1 MRNREQRAESRD
13 QREES
18 REQRAEIVVRAYSGL
33 PTRTDNEQKS
43 SLLTPHC
50 SLLTA
55 HCSLFPLIALLIFT
69 LCPMAHAQD
78 RPLRAIQTDSPPL
91 NENSHTQHYPLL
103 TDEALEQELT
113 QHYIR
118 RYSAPAGLAWLTST
132 LKQGS
137 IYIPFIQEEI
147 RARNLPPEL
156 LYLPIIESNYLP
168 GARSKSG
175 AVGLWQFMMNSIGPF
190 DMKVN
195 DMIDERRDFIKSTR
209 GALRKLEDNYRFF
222 GDWPLAL
229 AAYNAGLGGVNRIVQ
244 RTGSRDYWLL
254 CEKKELRAETIHY
267 LPKLIAVAWVLS
279 QPRRFGID
287 FWPDNPDWQTIPVG
301 RQVSLEIIAAEA
313 GVDRDMLRRGN
324 MELLYGLTPPDSS
337 YRLKVPASELELITG
352 ILEREDLKLIRH
364 YRYVVK
370 YGDTLSVLAR
380 HYGVSLRLIEQL
392 NPGISDRHLRIG
404 ETITI
409 PALGDVEPYQ
419 GGARGSPAAALTG
432 THLVK
437 KGETL
442 WSIAHAYSID
452 PVQLARANG
461 MELNQT
467 LPEGKVLKVPI
478 IKTE

>member
-1 MRNREQRAESRD
+1 MNREWGVESGEWGFCPLSARVGNPL
-13 QREES
+13 RI
-18 REQRAEIVVRAYSGL
+18 RTTT
-33 PTRTDNEQKS
+33 PTP
-43 SLLTPHC
+43 SLL
-50 SLLTA
+50 
-55 HCSLFPLIALLIFT
+55 PLIAILLFA
-69 LCPMAHAQD
+69 LCPLTNAQD
-78 RPLRAIQTDSPPL
+78 RPLRAIQTDDLPL
-91 NENSHTQHYPLL
+91 NESSRAPAMHYPLL
-103 TDEALEQELT
+103 TADALEQELT
-113 QHYIR
+113 RHYIQ

-147 RARNLPPEL
+147 RARNMPPEL
-156 LYLPIIESNYLP
+156 LYLPIIESNYLS

-190 DMKVN
+190 DMKVT
-195 DMIDERRDFIKSTR
+195 DLIDERRDFIKSTR

-229 AAYNAGLGGVNRIVQ
+229 AAYNAGLGGINRIVQ

-254 CEKKELRAETIHY
+254 CEKKELRSETIHY
-267 LPKLIAVAWVLS
+267 LPKLIAAAWVLS

-313 GVDRDMLRRGN
+313 GVDRELLRRGN
-324 MELLYGLTPPDSS
+324 MELLYGLTPPDNS
-337 YRLKVPASELELITG
+337 YLLKVPANQLERITG
-352 ILEREDLKLIRH
+352 TLEREDIKLIRH
-364 YRYVVK
+364 YRYVIK

-380 HYGVSLRLIEQL
+380 HYGVSLKLIEQL
-392 NPGISDRHLRIG
+392 NPGIMERHLRIG

-419 GGARGSPAAALTG
+419 GETAGSPTAFNG

-442 WSIAHAYSID
+442 WSIARAYSID
-452 PVQLARANG
+452 PAQLARANG

-467 LPEGKVLKVPI
+467 LPEGKLLKVPI
-478 IKTE
+478 IKAEQENK